1 MLSYIMWTNL
11 SVLIAVVI
19 IMPVVAARF
28 TDWYSKRCL
37 DQAKAIVEAKLRD
50 FETIANTYTKNG
62 TASELQDLIED
73 LEEIMDD
80 LQMLEDNNKS
90 D

>member
-1 MLSYIMWTNL
+1 M
-11 SVLIAVVI
+11 
-19 IMPVVAARF
+19 
-28 TDWYSKRCL
+28 
-37 DQAKAIVEAKLRD
+37 DQAKAIVEVKLRE

>member
-1 MLSYIMWTNL
+1 MWFQVMIGAL
-11 SVLIAVVI
+11 
-19 IMPVVAARF
+19 IMPVVVVRL
-28 TDWYSKRCL
+28 TDWYAKRCV
-37 DQAKAIVEAKLRD
+37 DQAKAIVEVKLRE

>member
-1 MLSYIMWTNL
+1 MWTSV
-11 SVLIAVVI
+11 SVLITVLV
-19 IMPVVAARF
+19 MPVVAVRL
-28 TDWYSKRCL
+28 TDWYAKRCV
-37 DQAKAIVEAKLRD
+37 DQAKAIVEVKLRE
-50 FETIANTYTKNG
+50 FETIATTYTKNG

>member
-1 MLSYIMWTNL
+1 MWIQ
-11 SVLIAVVI
+11 VLISVI
-19 IMPVVAARF
+19 ILPVVVLRV
-28 TDWYSKRCL
+28 TDWYAKRRA
-37 DQAKAIVEAKLRD
+37 DQSRAIVEARLRE

-62 TASELQDLIED
+62 TASELQDLIKD

>member
-1 MLSYIMWTNL
+1 MWIQ
-11 SVLIAVVI
+11 VLISVI
-19 IMPVVAARF
+19 ILPVVVLRV
-28 TDWYSKRCL
+28 TDWYAKRCV
-37 DQAKAIVEAKLRD
+37 DQSRAIVEERLRE